1 ENAATGVFDAQL
13 SSAQLLQV
21 AERQVDTDG
30 DGLTDRQ
37 ELALCTDINNAD
49 SDGDGLL
56 DGIEVGAE
64 TGRHLSDPC
73 SSDTDNDGIDDHWEY
88 EFGSDPLTS
97 DVGNLHSNGTSY
109 WQA

>member
-1 ENAATGVFDAQL
+1 
-13 SSAQLLQV
+13 
-21 AERQVDTDG
+21 
-30 DGLTDRQ
+30 
-37 ELALCTDINNAD
+37 D

-56 DGIEVGAE
+56 DGIEMGAE

-88 EFGSDPLTS
+88 ELGSDPRTS

-109 WQA
+109 WQAYIAAQSEAAEKAGTIIESGDHVLDVEGVK